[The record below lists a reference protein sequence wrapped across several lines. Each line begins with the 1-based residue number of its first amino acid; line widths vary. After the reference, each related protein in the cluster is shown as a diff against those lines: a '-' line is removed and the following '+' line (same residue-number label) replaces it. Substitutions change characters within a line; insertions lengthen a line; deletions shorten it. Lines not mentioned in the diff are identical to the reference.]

1 MKELKR
7 CIEQYLKDYNV
18 LFNKKCFKSFQ
29 LKLKEILSEKY
40 RKLMIVKESYW
51 SHIKEVDLITTND
64 DYEKNSHL
72 KEIIDSLK
80 EELNSELKKV
90 EMYYDRIIEELYISS
105 DEIPSDSGIFKNFTS
120 QLKETLSSVI
130 EMKR

>member
-1 MKELKR
+1 MKEFKD

-18 LFNKKCFKSFQ
+18 IFNKQCFNSFQ

-40 RKLMIVKESYW
+40 SELMLVKESYW
-51 SHIKEVDLITTND
+51 SHIKEIDLITTND

-90 EMYYDRIIEELYISS
+90 ELYYDRIIDDLYISS
-105 DEIPSDSGIFKNFTS
+105 KNIACDSRIYNNFTS
-120 QLKETLSSVI
+120 RLKETLSNVI